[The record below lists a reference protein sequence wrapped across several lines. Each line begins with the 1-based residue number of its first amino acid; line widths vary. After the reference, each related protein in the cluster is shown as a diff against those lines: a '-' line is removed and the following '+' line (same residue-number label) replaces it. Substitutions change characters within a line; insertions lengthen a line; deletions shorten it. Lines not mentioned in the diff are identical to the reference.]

1 MKHPA
6 PHSGTTSSAHFRAAA
21 QGRLA
26 LPYCSS
32 CAQFHWPI
40 RSVCPHC
47 QAVDIVWRD
56 ARGGAMLEAW
66 SVVRRAVN
74 PALKDEAP
82 YIVAFV
88 ELDEGVRLFTNIVG
102 AEPASLRHAQRL
114 RCRFEAVLGSPSEVA
129 EQNVPVFM
137 MEE

>member
-1 MKHPA
+1 
-6 PHSGTTSSAHFRAAA
+6 
-21 QGRLA
+21 
-26 LPYCSS
+26 
-32 CAQFHWPI
+32 
-40 RSVCPHC
+40 
-47 QAVDIVWRD
+47 
-56 ARGGAMLEAW
+56 MLEAW
-66 SVVRRAVN
+66 SVVRRTVN
-74 PALKDEAP
+74 PSLKDEAP